1 LILVMPMAGLG
12 TRVKSHFDNPKP
24 FIEANGMPLFAHALS
39 GLPLESFSEIIFAV
53 NEQDRAFIENLPSD
67 RISRFLPRSA
77 RFSLMFMDTTTGQ
90 AETVLKALEGAPE
103 DEPLLIAASDT
114 IIRGAIPSLTFDF
127 DGALGVFTSS
137 NPGMSYVET
146 NNGLVTRAVEK
157 VVISDMASSGVYYFS
172 CVRVFREAYSE
183 TRQSGEKYVA
193 PLYNSLIA
201 RGMRV
206 GVWFHEAV
214 IPLGTSEEIL
224 SFESEMT

>member
-1 LILVMPMAGLG
+1 MILVMPMAGLG
-12 TRVKSHFDNPKP
+12 TRVKSHFVNPKP
-24 FIEANGMPLFAHALS
+24 FIEAKGMPLFAHAIS
-39 GLPLESFSEIIFAV
+39 GLPLDRFSEIIFAV
-53 NEQDRAFIENLPSD
+53 NEQDRAFIEDLPSD
-67 RISRFLPRSA
+67 QISRFLPSSA
-77 RFSLMFMDTTTGQ
+77 RFSLMFMHTTSGQ

-114 IIRGAIPSLTFDF
+114 IIRGEIPTHTFDF

-172 CVRVFREAYSE
+172 SVRVFREAYSE
-183 TRQSGEKYVA
+183 TRQSGEMYVA
-193 PLYNSLIA
+193 PLYNSLIE

-224 SFESEMT
+224 SFESERT